1 MNLKAETLGLALA
14 VELPLVVT
22 DVQRAGPSTG
32 MPTKTEQADLL
43 AALYGRHGEAPVP
56 ILAATTPA
64 DCFRMA
70 YEAVRLAVRYMTP
83 VVLLSDGYLANGSE
97 PWLIPDVNELPD
109 ITVAFRDDPEG
120 FFPYLRDEETLARP
134 WVIPGTPGL
143 EHRIGGLEKDSLTG
157 NVSYAPA
164 NHEQMIRVRA
174 RKIAGMAREIPPS
187 ECFGPPTGELL
198 VLGWGSTFGALRE
211 SVRRLQAEGHAVAH
225 LQLRHLNPLPADLGP
240 ILARYRHVLVP
251 EINLGQ
257 LVRVIRAE
265 FLVDAVPFNKIQGRP
280 FKVSEIV
287 HRCRSLLDGHELRR
301 EHVA

>member
-1 MNLKAETLGLALA
+1 
-14 VELPLVVT
+14 
-22 DVQRAGPSTG
+22 

-43 AALYGRHGEAPVP
+43 MALYGRHGEAPVP
-56 ILAATTPA
+56 VLAAATPG
-64 DCFRMA
+64 DCFAMA

-83 VVLLSDGYLANGSE
+83 VVLLTDGYLANGSE
-97 PWLIPDVNELPD
+97 PWLIPNTAELPD
-109 ITVAFRDDPEG
+109 VPVRFRDDPEG

-134 WVIPGTPGL
+134 WVVPGTPGL
-143 EHRIGGLEKDSLTG
+143 EHRIGGLEKDALTG

-174 RKIAGMAREIPPS
+174 RKIAGMAREIPPT
-187 ECFGPPTGELL
+187 ECFGSPSGDLL
-198 VLGWGSTFGALRE
+198 VLGWGSTFGAIRE
-211 SVRRLQAEGHAVAH
+211 AVRQLQAEGERVAH
-225 LQLRHLNPLPADLGP
+225 AHLRHLNPLPGDLGD
-240 ILARYRHVLVP
+240 LLGRYGRVLVP

-265 FLVDAVPFNKIQGRP
+265 FLVDAVGFNKIQGRP

-287 HRCRSLLDGHELRR
+287 HRCRTLLGERESPK